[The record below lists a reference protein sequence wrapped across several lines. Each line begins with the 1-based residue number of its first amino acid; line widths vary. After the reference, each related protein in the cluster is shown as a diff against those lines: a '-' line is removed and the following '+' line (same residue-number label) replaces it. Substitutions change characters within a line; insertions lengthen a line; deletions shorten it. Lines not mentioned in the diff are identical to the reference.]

1 MQNDPAR
8 GQPRHARSVPRLADL
23 TGLCFLGL
31 RRPPHCLYL
40 AEDRFALPSQRADV
54 PRLRVPGGRSHAPC
68 SGQVLTSRG
77 FVCLAEERTRPA
89 PATC

>member
-1 MQNDPAR
+1 MQNGPAR
-8 GQPRHARSVPRLADL
+8 GQPWHARSAVPRLAGISGPPSLALAGL

-54 PRLRVPGGRSHAPC
+54 P
-68 SGQVLTSRG
+68 G
-77 FVCLAEERTRPA
+77 FVCLAGERTRPA